1 MCFLILPAQTTHS
14 HNAARDA
21 EFDRQRQQVE
31 KRDPS
36 AFSFFLFL
44 FNSTVYLVN
53 SILKVWC
60 YDEFFFLDDF
70 TGNPIFKAI
79 VSFLVTYRAPFQ
91 NQG

>member
-60 YDEFFFLDDF
+60 YDDFFFWMISLE
-70 TGNPIFKAI
+70 I
-79 VSFLVTYRAPFQ
+79 PFSKQ
-91 NQG
+91 LCLS